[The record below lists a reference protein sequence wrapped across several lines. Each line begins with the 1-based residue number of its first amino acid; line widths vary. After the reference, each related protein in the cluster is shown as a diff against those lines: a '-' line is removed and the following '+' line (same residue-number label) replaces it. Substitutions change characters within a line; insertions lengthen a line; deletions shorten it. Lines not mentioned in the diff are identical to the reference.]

1 MPDNAQ
7 PPGPPSDVPA
17 RSRGSSLP
25 AFSSMNAGDSNP
37 FLPHASLG
45 LEVPGYAI
53 MSELG
58 RGGQAVVYQAIQKST
73 HRHVALKVLREG
85 PYASASAKQRFE
97 REVELVSHLRHPN
110 IIVVF
115 DSGITT
121 TGQLYYVMDYVRGV
135 PITQYVRDNKLSL
148 EKVLELF
155 AVTCDAVNHAHQK
168 GVIHRDLKPSNL
180 LVDTEGNLRILDF
193 GLAKAVAD
201 RQDPLVTVT
210 GQIMGTLP
218 YMSPEQTRGNPDLID
233 TRTDV
238 YALGVVLYE
247 MLTGAY
253 PYPVAGE
260 MAEVLRHI
268 ATTEPMPL
276 TRSWTKESGIAR
288 SPGTRTRSGCPIND
302 EVDTI
307 VLKALAKERER
318 RYQSAGDVA
327 EDVRHYL
334 ANEPIE
340 AKHDSGMYI
349 LRKTLR
355 RYRVPVAVVGL
366 IAAILV
372 ISSVVAWTQRNQAV
386 AARGMLQTE
395 RDRANENASKADRS
409 ASEARDERNKAEQR
423 LATSLVLEGDAFVRS
438 GRPSQARSSYVDALK
453 LARQLNLPESA
464 ERGGW
469 LESCETG
476 IPLMGSDGSRLGLSG
491 FFGHQG
497 EVTSVA
503 FSPDGRTALSGSDDN
518 MLKLWDV
525 STGKEIRSFVANQY
539 GVHSVAFSPD
549 GRTGMSGGYDPPLK
563 LWDVST
569 GKEIRSF
576 VGHQYG
582 VYSVAFSPD
591 GRTALSGGY
600 DKMLK
605 LWDVSTGREI
615 RGFVGHQGQ
624 ICSVAFSPD
633 GRMALSGSRDNTLKL
648 WDVSTGGEIRSFSG
662 HRNWVNSVAFS
673 PDGRMALSGSSY
685 AELELW
691 DVSTGREIRSFVG
704 HQYGVYSVAF
714 SPDGRTALSGSDD
727 NMLKLWDVST
737 GKEIR
742 SFVGHQ
748 DRVLGVA
755 FSPDGRTVLSGSAD
769 NMLKLW
775 GVSTGRETRSFV
787 GHQGWVGPVAFS
799 PDGRTALSGGEDN
812 MLKLWDV
819 STGKE
824 IRSFA
829 GHQNM
834 VCSLAFSPD
843 GRTALSGSDDKML
856 KVWDVSTGKEIRSFV
871 EHRGR
876 ICSVAF
882 SPDGRMALSASWDRT
897 LKLWDVSTGRE
908 IRSFSGHRSSVDS
921 VAFSPDGR
929 TALSGSDDNMLKLWD
944 VSTGKEI
951 RSFSGHRSSV
961 DSVAFSPDGRTALSG
976 SGDNTLKLWDVST
989 GKEIRSFVG
998 HQGTIHSVAFSPD
1011 GRMAL
1016 SAGLDDRALK
1026 LWDFSRMD
1034 RYLELEPRV
1043 VAAREA
1049 LAKNP
1054 DDPQAL
1060 LAFGE
1065 WWAFRGFD
1073 DWAVE
1078 FFEKARAKGGDV
1090 SAMAMARCYWKL
1102 GKLTEARRE
1111 FDNAIARKEAPEQ
1124 YLVFCRDAVQRELDK
1139 GMPTT
1144 VPVAG
1149 GAQ

>member
-549 GRTGMSGGYDPPLK
+549 GRT
-563 LWDVST
+563 
-569 GKEIRSF
+569 
-576 VGHQYG
+576 
-582 VYSVAFSPD
+582 
-591 GRTALSGGY
+591 ALSGGY

-799 PDGRTALSGGEDN
+799 PDGRTALSGGDDSMMKLWDVSTGNELRSFVGHQGWVGPVAFSPDGRTALSGGEDN

-897 LKLWDVSTGRE
+897 LKLWDVSTGR
-908 IRSFSGHRSSVDS
+908 
-921 VAFSPDGR
+921 
-929 TALSGSDDNMLKLWD
+929 
-944 VSTGKEI
+944 EI